1 MWFEYGVILCGAFLG
16 AVSSGSAGFAFA
28 LIGTAVWMH
37 VLPPRE
43 VVSLVVLCSLLLNL
57 ALVWRLR
64 RDIEPARLWPF
75 LAGGFAGVPLG
86 VAALSTVDTRWLRA
100 TVGALLVLYSLWR
113 LARSVPP
120 VLRLRAGPGRLLD
133 VLIGMVGGFLG
144 GATSLNG
151 LVPTLWS
158 GLRGWSKRE
167 QRGVFQP
174 YILIIH
180 VVTLGWLGGAGAVTR
195 TTFVHFALSLPALA
209 IGAFVGLRIYD
220 LVEEPGFQRI
230 VLGLFLLS
238 GGTLLLRG

>member
-1 MWFEYGVILCGAFLG
+1 MWLEYGVILCGAFLG

-43 VVSLVVLCSLLLNL
+43 VVTLVVLCSLLLNL
-57 ALVWRLR
+57 TLVWRLR
-64 RDIEPARLWPF
+64 EDVQTRRLWPF
-75 LAGGFAGVPLG
+75 LAGGVIGVPIG
-86 VAALSTVDTRWLRA
+86 VAALSTVNPRWLRA
-100 TVGALLVLYSLWR
+100 TVGTLLILYSLWR
-113 LARSVPP
+113 LSRSVPP
-120 VLRLRAGPGRLLD
+120 VIHLTPKRGRLLD
-133 VLIGMVGGFLG
+133 GTIGMGGGFLG

-151 LVPTLWS
+151 LIPTLWC

-174 YILIIH
+174 YILVIH
-180 VVTLGWLGGAGAVTR
+180 MVTLAWLGGVGAITR
-195 TTFVHFALSLPALA
+195 TTLVHFALSLPALA
-209 IGAFVGLRIYD
+209 IGGFVGLRIYD

-238 GGTLLLRG
+238 GGVLLLRG

>member
-1 MWFEYGVILCGAFLG
+1 MWFEHGVILCGAFLG

-28 LIGTAVWMH
+28 LIGTAIWMH

-43 VVSLVVLCSLLLNL
+43 VVTLVVLCSLLLNL

-64 RDIEPARLWPF
+64 QDVRPARLWPF
-75 LAGGFAGVPLG
+75 LAGGAIGVPAG
-86 VAALSTVDTRWLRA
+86 VAALATVNPRWLRA
-100 TVGALLVLYSLWR
+100 AVGSLLILYSLWR
-113 LARSVPP
+113 LGRSTSP
-120 VLRLRAGPGRLLD
+120 VLRFTPRLGRFLD
-133 VLIGMVGGFLG
+133 GAIGMIGGFLG

-151 LVPTLWS
+151 LIPTLWC

-180 VVTLGWLGGAGAVTR
+180 AVTLAWLGGVGAITR
-195 TTFVHFALSLPALA
+195 ATLVHFAHSLPALA
-209 IGAFVGLRIYD
+209 LGGFVGLRIYD
-220 LVEEPGFQRI
+220 LVEEPGFQRL

-238 GGTLLLRG
+238 GGVLLFRG

>member
-1 MWFEYGVILCGAFLG
+1 MWLEYGVILCGAFLG

-43 VVSLVVLCSLLLNL
+43 VVTLVVLCSLLLNL

-64 RDIEPARLWPF
+64 EDVQPARLWPF
-75 LAGGFAGVPLG
+75 LAGGVIGVPIG
-86 VAALSTVDTRWLRA
+86 VAALSTVDPRWLRA
-100 TVGALLVLYSLWR
+100 TVGALLILYSLWR

-120 VLRLRAGPGRLLD
+120 VLSLPPRRGRLLD
-133 VLIGMVGGFLG
+133 GTIGMVGGFLG

-151 LVPTLWS
+151 LVPTLWC
-158 GLRGWSKRE
+158 GLRGWSKRG

-180 VVTLGWLGGAGAVTR
+180 VVTLAWLGGVGAITR
-195 TTFVHFALSLPALA
+195 TTLVHFVLSLPALA
-209 IGAFVGLRIYD
+209 LGGFIGLRIYD
-220 LVEEPGFQRI
+220 RVEEPGFQRI

-238 GGTLLLRG
+238 GGVLLLRG